1 MLDNTQKE
9 FIKIINQIAHRF
21 DRRQVFHDFC
31 QMAAISIANA
41 VQFDQAREDQYL
53 QITGKYNDKEIH
65 EFPKLLG
72 LVAAG
77 LEGLES
83 DFLGEIYMDLELS
96 NNHQG
101 QFFTPFALSE
111 LCADMALIDIE
122 YSINKR
128 GYFTMNDPAC
138 GSGGMII
145 ALARSMRSKKLNYQS
160 QLYVIAQD
168 ISSVAAYMAYIQLS
182 LLYIPAEV
190 RVENTLSLQTYD
202 VFHTPAYILGLW
214 KYRLHGNEKENT
226 EETGEKDDRQED
238 AGEEESWQE
247 ENRASPAA

>member
-9 FIKIINQIAHRF
+9 FVKIVNQIAHRF
-21 DRRQVFHDFC
+21 DRRQVFNDFC
-31 QMAAISIANA
+31 QMAALSIANA
-41 VQFDQAREDQYL
+41 VQFDQAREAQYL
-53 QITGKYNDKEIH
+53 KITDRYNEKEIH
-65 EFPKLLG
+65 EFPKLFG
-72 LVAAG
+72 LVVAG

-83 DFLGEIYMDLELS
+83 DFLGELYMAMELS
-96 NNHQG
+96 NDHQG

-111 LCADMALIDIE
+111 LCADMASIDIE
-122 YSINKR
+122 HSINKR

-145 ALARSMRSKKLNYQS
+145 ALARSMRSRKLNYQS
-160 QLYVIAQD
+160 QLFVIAQD
-168 ISSVAAYMAYIQLS
+168 ISAVAAYMAYIQLS

-190 RVENTLSLQTYD
+190 RMENTLSLQTYD

-226 EETGEKDDRQED
+226 EEAGEKDDGQEEG
-238 AGEEESWQE
+238 GEEESRQE
-247 ENRASPAA
+247 QGRASSSA